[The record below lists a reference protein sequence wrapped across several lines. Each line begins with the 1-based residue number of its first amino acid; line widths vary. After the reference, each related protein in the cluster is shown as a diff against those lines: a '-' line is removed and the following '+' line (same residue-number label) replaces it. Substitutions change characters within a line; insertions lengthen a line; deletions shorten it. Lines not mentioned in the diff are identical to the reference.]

1 MGQIVTDPPK
11 LLKFQLKNIKSKI
24 FGENFIFL
32 RSNLVDVF
40 LIFLHIIYLNANF
53 WLKNLIHHL
62 WLSQRP
68 LCNFFKKWVIH
79 GLFYHLFSNKRYN
92 FYN

>member
-53 WLKNLIHHL
+53 C
-62 WLSQRP
+62 Q
-68 LCNFFKKWVIH
+68 FVI
-79 GLFYHLFSNKRYN
+79 GNRL
-92 FYN
+92 